1 MTGARPGG
9 QTDCGDGAGGQARQ
23 LLLAARRRGARATG
37 SYKKW
42 HRPAVRVA
50 RDRLLLGENVGQHR
64 HVAGSSGSNQRGP
77 AHTPIVTQPQHPRL
91 AHIIRR
97 LNESRE
103 TRPGFPDLV
112 GLDNTAPR
120 VGFGP

>member
-9 QTDCGDGAGGQARQ
+9 QTDCGDGAGGPGATTGSSSQAP
-23 LLLAARRRGARATG
+23 GSTATG

-112 GLDNTAPR
+112 GLDNTTPR